1 LTDIEQAIGIR
12 QSATVNR
19 HGGESKMD
27 VGTAK
32 KLIEKN
38 LSYDEV
44 KRLTVKLVQHAS
56 PQTELLEAEPQVLT
70 LIREVIKP
78 ELERSGLKPVLD
90 RMGNLIVH
98 VKGRTRNE
106 RLLLVGYAMNAA
118 PSTMQN
124 PYSGEIVDGAP
135 YKLDGEC
142 VWGRGA
148 CEQKGSLAA
157 MMAAIKLVG
166 ASKVELP
173 SDLYFVVS
181 TAGETGRHDSLA
193 FVLDHGSVEAD
204 WCVIDGPPEIQLGN
218 KGRVDVLVT
227 VKGKQAHSSRPWEGI
242 NAIDG
247 AMKVLDKLKPLMPYP
262 EAKSHPELGKVSLT
276 PNAIESF
283 PKATHTIQ
291 SECRIM
297 FDRRLLPRDDPAHAI
312 QQMKDSIGKI
322 EPFEI
327 DVAPRDFMYPSE
339 VAKDAEVVRALEHAI
354 RSMLG
359 YEPQFSFSTAANDTG
374 LFNFRGLQAINYGSR
389 DIRFQHTDHDLVP
402 VGNVF
407 NAAKVFAFLAIHR

>member
-1 LTDIEQAIGIR
+1 
-12 QSATVNR
+12 
-19 HGGESKMD
+19 
-27 VGTAK
+27 
-32 KLIEKN
+32 
-38 LSYDEV
+38 
-44 KRLTVKLVQHAS
+44 
-56 PQTELLEAEPQVLT
+56 
-70 LIREVIKP
+70 
-78 ELERSGLKPVLD
+78 
-90 RMGNLIVH
+90 
-98 VKGRTRNE
+98 
-106 RLLLVGYAMNAA
+106 MNAA

-135 YKLDGEC
+135 YTLDGEC

-157 MMAAIKLVG
+157 MMAAVELIG
-166 ASKVELP
+166 TSKVQLP
-173 SDLYFVVS
+173 GDLYFVVS

-204 WCVIDGPPEIQLGN
+204 WCIIDGPPEIQLGN

-247 AMKVLDKLKPLMPYP
+247 AMEVLERLKPLMPYP
-262 EAKSHPELGKVSLT
+262 EEKTHPELGKVSLT

-297 FDRRLLPRDDPAHAI
+297 FDRRLLPGDEPALAI
-312 QQMKDSIGKI
+312 QQMKDAIGNP
-322 EPFEI
+322 EPFAVQVE
-327 DVAPRDFMYPSE
+327 ARDFMHPSE
-339 VAKDAEVVRALEHAI
+339 IGKDAEVVRALEHAI

-374 LFNFRGLQAINYGSR
+374 LFNFRGIQAINYGSR
-389 DIRFQHTDHDLVP
+389 DVRFQHTDHDLVP
-402 VGNVF
+402 LDNVF

>member
-1 LTDIEQAIGIR
+1 
-12 QSATVNR
+12 
-19 HGGESKMD
+19 MD
-27 VGTAK
+27 DGTAK

-56 PQTELLEAEPQVLT
+56 PQTQLLEAEPQVLA
-70 LIREVIKP
+70 LIRDVVKS
-78 ELERSGLKPVLD
+78 ELEQSGLHPAIDK
-90 RMGNLIVH
+90 MGNLILRLQ
-98 VKGRTRNE
+98 GRSSE
-106 RLLLVGYAMNAA
+106 GRLMLVGYAMCAA
-118 PSTMQN
+118 PSTMAN
-124 PYSGEIVDGAP
+124 PYSGEIVDGTP
-135 YKLDGEC
+135 YKLYGEC

-157 MMAAIKLVG
+157 MMAAVKFIG

-181 TAGETGRHDSLA
+181 TAGETGKHDSLA
-193 FVLDHGSVEAD
+193 YVLDHGNVEAD
-204 WCVIDGPPEIQLGN
+204 WCIIDGPPEIQLGN
-218 KGRVDVLVT
+218 KGRVDVLVI

-247 AMKVLDKLKPLMPYP
+247 AMKVLEKLKPLMPFP
-262 EAKSHPELGKVSLT
+262 ENRAHPELGDVSLS

-297 FDRRLLPRDDPAHAI
+297 FDRRLLPGDDPNKAI
-312 QQMKDSIGKI
+312 QQMKDAIGKI

-327 DVAPRDFMYPSE
+327 EVQPRDFMYPSE
-339 VAKDAEVVRALEHAI
+339 VSRDAEVVQVLEQGI
-354 RSMLG
+354 RTMLN
-359 YEPQFSFSTAANDTG
+359 YEPKFSFSTAANDTG
-374 LFNFRGLQAINYGSR
+374 LFNHRGIQAINYGSR
-389 DIRFQHTDHDLVP
+389 DIRFQHTDHDLVALN
-402 VGNVF
+402 NVF